1 MKRYN
6 KIFSTYHMVY
16 RLANS
21 SEDQRTFALG
31 IGRVFKNSLA
41 ADKIVIVFKHAG
53 SYPLLKVK
61 FDGKTQTVKSGG
73 KSILTIREREIF
85 ASERE
90 ITQGKRM
97 MSPFNFGETLGGVYL
112 RRKTEFLEWEQRWFL
127 SLCETMSLGVKLLA
141 MRRDEKRLMVNY
153 VKSLTRMLHQFVPTS
168 YLHTSGVIKLVKE
181 MGKEMRLTEKEIN
194 ALEYASLLHDA
205 GKTEVPTELLNKKAT
220 LTQDEY
226 DVLRKHPNAGAD
238 MLKNMEMLKPALP
251 IIRHHHER
259 YDGKGYP
266 SGLKKQQIPLGARI
280 LAIIDAFDAMYFGR
294 PYKGKISLDMI
305 KNEFKKQSG
314 KQFDGKV
321 VEVFLKVIDKADIK
335 KHLRSCL

>member
-1 MKRYN
+1 
-6 KIFSTYHMVY
+6 
-16 RLANS
+16 
-21 SEDQRTFALG
+21 
-31 IGRVFKNSLA
+31 
-41 ADKIVIVFKHAG
+41 
-53 SYPLLKVK
+53 
-61 FDGKTQTVKSGG
+61 
-73 KSILTIREREIF
+73 
-85 ASERE
+85 
-90 ITQGKRM
+90 
-97 MSPFNFGETLGGVYL
+97 
-112 RRKTEFLEWEQRWFL
+112 
-127 SLCETMSLGVKLLA
+127 
-141 MRRDEKRLMVNY
+141 
-153 VKSLTRMLHQFVPTS
+153 
-168 YLHTSGVIKLVKE
+168 
-181 MGKEMRLTEKEIN
+181 
-194 ALEYASLLHDA
+194 
-205 GKTEVPTELLNKKAT
+205 VPTELLNKKAT